1 MKRSEAIDFF
11 GGISAVAKV
20 LGVSYEAV
28 RQWPEEGIPL
38 LRQYQLADISGGVLS
53 VSGSSRVS
61 PAAETKA
68 A

>member
-28 RQWPEEGIPL
+28 RQWP
-38 LRQYQLADISGGVLS
+38 
-53 VSGSSRVS
+53 
-61 PAAETKA
+61 
-68 A
+68 